1 MTDKPI
7 PMTREEEYRNA
18 DVPMPEEDDRG
29 DLDLT
34 KMIEV
39 QQKEIRNLVKDN
51 QLLIAEIDRLR
62 GQIERLKNLNSA
74 KEQAEGQIA
83 SVETWDV
90 IWKWAPYVAT
100 LAGSAGVLA
109 KFGTGP
115 FRALWN
121 LCKGLGHWNWA
132 IGAVVLLAGAGYY
145 YYISYLSDILII
157 KKSSIAYS
165 GISFL

>member
-18 DVPMPEEDDRG
+18 DVPMPKEDDRG

-62 GQIERLKNLNSA
+62 SQIERLKNLITN
-74 KEQAEGQIA
+74 
-83 SVETWDV
+83 ET
-90 IWKWAPYVAT
+90 
-100 LAGSAGVLA
+100 
-109 KFGTGP
+109 
-115 FRALWN
+115 
-121 LCKGLGHWNWA
+121 
-132 IGAVVLLAGAGYY
+132 
-145 YYISYLSDILII
+145 
-157 KKSSIAYS
+157 
-165 GISFL
+165 